1 MHFVSLS
8 EYKKLPRR
16 AAQVK
21 MKESEAA
28 SFCCFKR
35 NLISVLSVLLCGVSE
50 RAIVCQGGG

>member
-28 SFCCFKR
+28 SLVVSRETRSAFSRSCCAVCLR
-35 NLISVLSVLLCGVSE
+35 EPLCAKEEG
-50 RAIVCQGGG
+50 